1 MVLAAYVICGICNLL
16 LSVETVQTSILITL
30 DISESFNTVDHEIVL
45 FCLREVAGSKVI
57 H

>member
-1 MVLAAYVICGICNLL
+1 MALVACVIGNLL
-16 LSVETVQTSILITL
+16 LSVERGQMTILITL

-45 FCLREVAGSKVI
+45 SCLREVVGSKVI

>member
-1 MVLAAYVICGICNLL
+1 MALVACVIGNLL
-16 LSVETVQTSILITL
+16 LSVERRQTSVFITL

-45 FCLREVAGSKVI
+45 SCLREVAGSKVI

>member
-1 MVLAAYVICGICNLL
+1 MALLACVIGNLL
-16 LSVETVQTSILITL
+16 LSVERGQTSILITL

-45 FCLREVAGSKVI
+45 SCLKEVAESKVI

>member
-1 MVLAAYVICGICNLL
+1 MALVACVIGNLL
-16 LSVETVQTSILITL
+16 LSVERRQKSVLITL

-45 FCLREVAGSKVI
+45 SCLREVAGSKVI

>member
-1 MVLAAYVICGICNLL
+1 MALVACVIGNLL
-16 LSVETVQTSILITL
+16 LSVETVQTFILITL

-45 FCLREVAGSKVI
+45 SCLREVAGSKVI

>member
-1 MVLAAYVICGICNLL
+1 MALVACVIGNLL
-16 LSVETVQTSILITL
+16 LSVETVRTFIPITL

-45 FCLREVAGSKVI
+45 SCLREVAGSKVI

>member
-1 MVLAAYVICGICNLL
+1 MALVACVIGNLL
-16 LSVETVQTSILITL
+16 LSVEGEQTSILIIL

-45 FCLREVAGSKVI
+45 SCLREVAGSKVI